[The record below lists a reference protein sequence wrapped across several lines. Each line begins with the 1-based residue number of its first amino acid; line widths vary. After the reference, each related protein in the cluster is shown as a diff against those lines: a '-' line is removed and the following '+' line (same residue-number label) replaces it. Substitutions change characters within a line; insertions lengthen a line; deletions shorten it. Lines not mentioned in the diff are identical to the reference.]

1 MSLIGEFSKERVNI
15 DKSIVRPFLHASEGG
30 DGGGVTEQVRL
41 SRRHTCQRRFNAILL
56 LQLTTLDSRNA

>member
-1 MSLIGEFSKERVNI
+1 MKIASGFH
-15 DKSIVRPFLHASEGG
+15 PSEGG

-56 LQLTTLDSRNA
+56 LQLTPLDSRVFLLPLVFVFLS